1 MMMRTMARK
10 GDEARRRQ
18 LMSGANCLAAA
29 VLYAT
34 CVFVCLCVC
43 ACVRCVSCAYVCL
56 CRHHNR
62 ARFCCCSCSCSWCCH
77 HCCWHFGALLPA
89 TIHISHS
96 ISPISHPHSHI
107 HIRIRIRI
115 PNPQT
120 DSHYFDV
127 NNVPADDCQCLC
139 LLLTP
144 SLPPLLPS
152 CWFYLP
158 LASTHSL
165 VQHFYFILHLSTAKL
180 IKKHKTQKFK

>member
-1 MMMRTMARK
+1 M
-10 GDEARRRQ
+10 
-18 LMSGANCLAAA
+18 
-29 VLYAT
+29 
-34 CVFVCLCVC
+34 
-43 ACVRCVSCAYVCL
+43 RCVSCAYVCL

-62 ARFCCCSCSCSWCCH
+62 ACLCCCCCCSWSWCCH

-96 ISPISHPHSHI
+96 TSPISHPHSHI

-127 NNVPADDCQCLC
+127 NNVPANDCPCLC

-144 SLPPLLPS
+144 SLPALLPS
-152 CWFYLP
+152 CCFLPSPRFYS
-158 LASTHSL
+158 LACPTLFTLFCTCPQRSL
-165 VQHFYFILHLSTAKL
+165 LKNIR
-180 IKKHKTQKFK
+180 HKNSSKRKNF